1 MHGKKRSVL
10 QQSPDSI
17 IPRYKDI
24 IQSEK
29 ETVSKPTRYF
39 HSQLENISQRR
50 LDLPYQSK
58 NINVG
63 EHISLHGGGG
73 GSVTFHK
80 GEGFNI
86 NPDLMAGGSINLG
99 KTRVSGEYGTGGRF
113 NIGGSTNIAGVNL
126 TSRYSKFGKEGEGH
140 LNIGGSTN
148 IKGVG
153 IRGRYSKTEDQPG
166 TFSGGVSTNIK
177 GVDVSGSYSKFGDKP
192 SYSVDFSKHFANKR
206 FNLGVSKTG
215 GDIGFNIGANIKF

>member
-17 IPRYKDI
+17 IPKYKDI

-126 TSRYSKFGKEGEGH
+126 TSRYSK
-140 LNIGGSTN
+140 
-148 IKGVG
+148 
-153 IRGRYSKTEDQPG
+153 TEDQPG